1 MLHEV
6 IIQEWSVGMERK
18 LVFTSINNNNK
29 VTVQFVCL
37 FDEIPLEYEY
47 VCQWWKIPL
56 EYEYVCQWLKV
67 ICENL
72 SAVFFEVI

>member
-47 VCQWWKIPL
+47 VCQ
-56 EYEYVCQWLKV
+56 
-67 ICENL
+67 
-72 SAVFFEVI
+72 